1 MHGTTIVA
9 VHRDGV
15 TALAGDGQVTL
26 GDTIVKRGAVKV
38 RTLADGAAIA
48 GFAGAVSDAFTL
60 LEKFEGYLE
69 THKGHLLRAAIETVK
84 EWRTDRMLRQLEAML
99 IVADERADPD
109 PVGLGRRR
117 PPRRPGRRRRLG
129 RPLRPS
135 RRAGAAAPHDL
146 DAATIARTA
155 LLIAAEI
162 DLYTSGTATVLTL
175 GGAADDGDDDD
186 DGRRTS
192 DAPGDDAEA
201 KRERCQ
207 GPGRVRH
214 DAPRGGRGARPPH
227 HRPAQGEARRRG
239 RAAQPPAPPQAA
251 RRRCRPRSARRT
263 S

>member
-38 RTLADGAAIA
+38 RTLADGAALA

-69 THKGHLLRAAIETVK
+69 AHKGHLLRAAIETVK
-84 EWRTDRMLRQLEAML
+84 EWRTDRMLRHLEAML
-99 IVADERADPD
+99 IVADEEQILTLSGSGDVVRPDD
-109 PVGLGRRR
+109 PVAAVGSGG
-117 PPRRPGRRRRLG
+117 PY
-129 RPLRPS
+129 
-135 RRAGAAAPHDL
+135 AQAAALALLRHSDL

-175 GGAADDGDDDD
+175 GGPDDGAEG
-186 DGRRTS
+186 DGADGEADHASS
-192 DAPGDDAEA
+192 DGPGEGAEA
-201 KRERCQ
+201 
-207 GPGRVRH
+207 G
-214 DAPRGGRGARPPH
+214 
-227 HRPAQGEARRRG
+227 
-239 RAAQPPAPPQAA
+239 
-251 RRRCRPRSARRT
+251 S
-263 S
+263 